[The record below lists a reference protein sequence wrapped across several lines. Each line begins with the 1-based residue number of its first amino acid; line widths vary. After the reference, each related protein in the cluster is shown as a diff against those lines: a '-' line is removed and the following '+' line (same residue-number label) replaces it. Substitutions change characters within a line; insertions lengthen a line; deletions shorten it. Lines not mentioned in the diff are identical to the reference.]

1 MLKKL
6 VIILLVL
13 VFIIAAIFVCKEVFL
28 KNDTKIS
35 NIDNNINNDNSEN
48 NNEDENLKV
57 FEDYYSK
64 AEEMMKDMTI
74 EEKVG
79 QMFLARC
86 PSDSSA
92 VNQISSLKPGGYVL
106 FGRDFNNKTKEQIIT
121 TINSYQKAS
130 KIPMLIAVDEEGGS
144 VVRVSS
150 NRNLSSYTFKSSQE
164 LYNEGGYEA
173 IKSDTKEKA
182 KLLLSLGINLN
193 LAPVADVS
201 VNKND
206 YIYSRSFGKGANE
219 TAEYVK
225 DVVEAYN
232 SLNLGSTL
240 KHFPGYGSNVD
251 THTGISIDKKTKEQF
266 EAVDLIPFKQGI
278 KSGVPSILVSHNI
291 VECYDNKLPSSL
303 SKEVHKLLRDELEFS
318 GIIIT
323 DDLIM
328 KGITNYTDGKNAA
341 ILAVN
346 AGNDMLISSDFENDK
361 NAVLGAIK
369 DGTISEETINLA
381 VRRILSWKY
390 SMGL

>member
-13 VFIIAAIFVCKEVFL
+13 LFIIAAIFVCKEVFF
-28 KNDTKIS
+28 KNDTKNS

-57 FEDYYSK
+57 DEENNKKELFEDYYSK
-64 AEEMMKDMTI
+64 AEEMMKNMTI

-106 FGRDFNNKTKEQIIT
+106 FGRDFNNKTKDQIIS

-150 NRNLSSYTFKSSQE
+150 NRNLSNYTFKSSQE

-182 KLLLSLGINLN
+182 KLLYT
-193 LAPVADVS
+193 
-201 VNKND
+201 KN
-206 YIYSRSFGKGANE
+206 
-219 TAEYVK
+219 
-225 DVVEAYN
+225 
-232 SLNLGSTL
+232 
-240 KHFPGYGSNVD
+240 
-251 THTGISIDKKTKEQF
+251 
-266 EAVDLIPFKQGI
+266 
-278 KSGVPSILVSHNI
+278 
-291 VECYDNKLPSSL
+291 
-303 SKEVHKLLRDELEFS
+303 
-318 GIIIT
+318 
-323 DDLIM
+323 
-328 KGITNYTDGKNAA
+328 
-341 ILAVN
+341 
-346 AGNDMLISSDFENDK
+346 
-361 NAVLGAIK
+361 
-369 DGTISEETINLA
+369 
-381 VRRILSWKY
+381 
-390 SMGL
+390 